1 MASQCIS
8 FIIEPL
14 MGELKV
20 RPSIQAISSIN
31 LRQHMEEN
39 ETLLQQVQLVVYVCT
54 HRPKV
59 Y

>member
-1 MASQCIS
+1 
-8 FIIEPL
+8 